1 MLKQYGVLQ
10 QREEFPF
17 LRRLNGL
24 MTGKIDL
31 TYRHDGRF
39 YVCDY
44 KSNRLS
50 GYDADTC
57 KQAMRD
63 SEYDFQAL
71 IYTLALHRWCKF
83 RLRSSYGYETHMGG
97 IRYLFVRGL
106 DASTNNGDGIVAMRF
121 ERELIE
127 QLERLLH
134 PLAEQ
139 TI

>member
-1 MLKQYGVLQ
+1 
-10 QREEFPF
+10 
-17 LRRLNGL
+17 
-24 MTGKIDL
+24 
-31 TYRHDGRF
+31 
-39 YVCDY
+39 
-44 KSNRLS
+44 
-50 GYDADTC
+50 
-57 KQAMRD
+57 
-63 SEYDFQAL
+63 
-71 IYTLALHRWCKF
+71 
-83 RLRSSYGYETHMGG
+83 MGG